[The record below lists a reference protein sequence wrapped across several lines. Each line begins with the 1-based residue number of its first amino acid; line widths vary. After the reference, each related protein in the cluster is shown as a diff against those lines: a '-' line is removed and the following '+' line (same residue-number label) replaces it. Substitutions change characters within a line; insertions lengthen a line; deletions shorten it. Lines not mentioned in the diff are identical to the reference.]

1 MLIDV
6 SQPRARPT
14 ARSASSSSPAGVAP
28 LVSPGAGVDFRS
40 QIWRDPPVALQ
51 SAAIATATIDALPAE
66 EPVRPPGG
74 FLAELEQE
82 VQRGLT
88 TADGPH
94 EPDPGVLARNAR
106 LANAA
111 CRAVL
116 DYWNLLAEHLNALKM
131 AAPGRYAFDAR
142 TAAQGSPGHSFRV
155 SSNLR
160 TTHAGDEHFDSVML
174 SWRVGKGERLKLH
187 KVFPIE
193 IERLR
198 SRLRFGGINAAE
210 SPVRDPVSGHPR
222 GTEFEFVAD
231 VNASVRVTPM
241 HDAGKIRLTLLNLA
255 ALERIEAELPA
266 FAMRPAELDE
276 LARLICGRP
285 NGLLK
290 HAQNLVRH
298 EP

>member
-14 ARSASSSSPAGVAP
+14 ARGASSSSAAGVAP

-40 QIWRDPPVALQ
+40 QLWRDSPVAAP
-51 SAAIATATIDALPAE
+51 STTAATATIDALPVGQPA
-66 EPVRPPGG
+66 RPPGG

-82 VQRGLT
+82 VQRNRA
-88 TADGPH
+88 TADNTDQ
-94 EPDPGVLARNAR
+94 PDLDALARNAR

-116 DYWNLLAEHLNALKM
+116 DYWTLLAEHLNALKM
-131 AAPGRYAFDAR
+131 AAPGRYVFDAR
-142 TAAQGSPGHSFRV
+142 SASEASPGHGFRV
-155 SSNLR
+155 SSDLR
-160 TTHAGDEHFDSVML
+160 TTHAGDEHFESVVL
-174 SWRVGKGERLKLH
+174 NWRVGKGERLKLH
-187 KVFPIE
+187 KVFPVE

-198 SRLRFGGINAAE
+198 SRLRFAGVNAAE
-210 SPVRDPVSGHPR
+210 RPVRDPASGHPR

-231 VNASVRVTPM
+231 VNANVRVTPL
-241 HDAGKIRLTLLNLA
+241 HEAGRVRLSMLNVGA
-255 ALERIEAELPA
+255 IERVEAELPA

-285 NGLLK
+285 NSLLK
-290 HAQNLVRH
+290 HAQNIVRH